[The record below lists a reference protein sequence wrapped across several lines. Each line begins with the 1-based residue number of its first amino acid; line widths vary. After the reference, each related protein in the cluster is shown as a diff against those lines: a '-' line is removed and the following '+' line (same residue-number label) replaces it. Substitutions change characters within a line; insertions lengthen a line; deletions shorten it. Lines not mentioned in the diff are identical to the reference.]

1 MESSIFIKMKL
12 FGKIK
17 QYWCCRTAKGYEQW
31 LRSNG
36 VIIGKNLMLF
46 NHKSIRFD
54 ISSPGLITIGDNVSI
69 TADVSILTHDFC
81 SSVFRQKYH
90 DYLPGRSKVVV
101 GNNVYIGQKTI
112 ILRGVTIGDNVIIA
126 AGSIVTKDIP
136 SDSVVAGV
144 PARVV
149 YTLDE
154 YYQKRK
160 SVALAEAK
168 QYARELYQYR
178 GKRPTVEDFWEEF
191 ALFYHEEEN
200 YPRAFVE
207 KIKRQQMPEEL
218 YNQFIEDNKPKYA
231 SFEEFLDDALS
242 NN

>member
-1 MESSIFIKMKL
+1 MTLISKL
-12 FGKIK
+12 RKH
-17 QYWCCRTAKGYEQW
+17 WLLRTAKGYEKW
-31 LRSNG
+31 LSEQG
-36 VIIGKNLMLF
+36 VIIGRNLRLF

-54 ISSPGLITIGDNVSI
+54 TTTPGLITIGDNVSI

-81 SSVFRQKYH
+81 SSVFREKYH
-90 DYLPGRSKVVV
+90 DYLPGRSKVII
-101 GNNVYIGQKTI
+101 GNNVYIGQKAI

-144 PARVV
+144 PAIVV

-168 QYARELYQYR
+168 QYARDLYQYR
-178 GKRPTVEDFWEEF
+178 GIRPAVEDFWEEF
-191 ALFYHEEEN
+191 ALFYHEDEN
-200 YPRAFVE
+200 YPEAFVQR
-207 KIKRQQMPEEL
+207 IKNVQIPGEL
-218 YNQFIEDNKPKYA
+218 YDEFVKNNQPIYA
-231 SFEEFLDDALS
+231 SFEDFLDDALKG
-242 NN
+242 

>member
-1 MESSIFIKMKL
+1 MTL
-12 FGKIK
+12 LAKIHK
-17 QYWCCRTAKGYEQW
+17 YLLCRTAKGYEQW
-31 LRSNG
+31 LRNKG
-36 VIIGKNLMLF
+36 VNIGKNLMLF
-46 NHKSIRFD
+46 NHKSVRFD

-90 DYLPGRSKVVV
+90 DYLPGRSKVVI
-101 GNNVYIGQKTI
+101 GSNVYIGQKAM

-126 AGSIVTKDIP
+126 AGSIVSKDVP
-136 SDSVVAGV
+136 SNSVVAGV

-149 YTLDE
+149 CTLDE

-160 SVALAEAK
+160 AVAVNEAK
-168 QYARELYQYR
+168 QYARDLYQYR
-178 GKRPTVEDFWEEF
+178 GVRPTVEDFWEEF

-207 KIKRQQMPEEL
+207 RIKRQQMPEEL
-218 YNQFIEDNKPKYA
+218 YNQFIENNKPKYA

>member
-1 MESSIFIKMKL
+1 MRL
-12 FGKIK
+12 LQKIK
-17 QYWCCRTAKGYEQW
+17 QYWQCRTSKGYEQW
-31 LRSNG
+31 LREQG
-36 VIIGKNLMLF
+36 VVIGKNLRLYS
-46 NHKSIRFD
+46 HKSIRFD

-81 SSVFRQKYH
+81 SSVFRQKYR

-149 YTLDE
+149 CTLDE

-160 SVALAEAK
+160 AVAVNEAK
-168 QYARELYQYR
+168 QYARDLYQYR
-178 GKRPTVEDFWEEF
+178 GVRPTVEDFWEEF

-200 YPRAFVE
+200 YPTAFVQR
-207 KIKRQQMPEEL
+207 IKNVQMPEEL
-218 YNQFIEDNKPKYA
+218 YDEFVKNNQPIYA
-231 SFEEFLDDALS
+231 SFEDFLDDALKG
-242 NN
+242 

>member
-1 MESSIFIKMKL
+1 MNVLS
-12 FGKIK
+12 KIK
-17 QYWCCRTAKGYEQW
+17 LYWQCRTAKGYEKW
-31 LRSNG
+31 LREQG
-36 VIIGKNLMLF
+36 VVIGKNLRLF

-54 ISSPGLITIGDNVSI
+54 TTTPGLITIGDNVSI

-81 SSVFRQKYH
+81 SSVFRQKYR

-149 YTLDE
+149 CTLDE

-207 KIKRQQMPEEL
+207 RIKRQQMPEEL
-218 YNQFIEDNKPKYA
+218 YNQFIENNKPIYA
-231 SFEEFLDDALS
+231 SFDEFLDDALNV
-242 NN
+242 NNL